1 MSKDKKDKEKVY
13 YFMADDRLEG
23 PMTEADYFRR
33 LDEEERKDV
42 RKVVRHNR
50 RNVVSKDR

>member
-1 MSKDKKDKEKVY
+1 MAKKNDKQDKVY

-23 PMTEADYFRR
+23 PMTEEEYFRR

-42 RKVVRHNR
+42 RKVVRRNR
-50 RNVVSKDR
+50 RNATNKD